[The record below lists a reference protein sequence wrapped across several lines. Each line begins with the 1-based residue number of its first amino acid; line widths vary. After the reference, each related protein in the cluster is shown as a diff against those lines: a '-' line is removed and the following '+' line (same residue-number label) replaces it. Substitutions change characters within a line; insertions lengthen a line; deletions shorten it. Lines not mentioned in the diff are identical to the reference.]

1 MGVLL
6 LFAMAPNTQDDLDTS
21 LIGAFQAEKIN
32 DVAPEKVKKMV
43 PCVGIY
49 SRGYVLPEQGTWHLD
64 RKKAILKAHPE
75 VKQLYGQNPL
85 TIVVLVATLVLHSYF
100 AYHFSQYSWLAILLG
115 SYTVGAWIS
124 FILQVMGHEGTH
136 RLVSKIPAVNKLGA
150 VFAFLPIFTGPFGTL
165 WMYEHM
171 WHHNVVVD
179 KSLRYGV
186 QSNPAL
192 KKAFL
197 TLIFIGIINIMM
209 ALSAT
214 FLGLTMLV
222 TIPLGIIGLR
232 SSKFPKS
239 FPLPPY
245 SRFPQT
251 LNAWTFLNIVT
262 CVLFNVGTLYFIGV
276 KGMAYFAL
284 SALWMNGLHPLGMR
298 QVQEHYFVK
307 RGQPTYS
314 VYPALHA
321 LTMNIGHH
329 VEHHDFATIP
339 WNRLPQLRA
348 AAPEYYNKGLYAY
361 KTYTHVL
368 FEFLF
373 NKGIPL
379 SALFDVEIQTPTGPL
394 APAKAN

>member
-1 MGVLL
+1 
-6 LFAMAPNTQDDLDTS
+6 
-21 LIGAFQAEKIN
+21 
-32 DVAPEKVKKMV
+32 
-43 PCVGIY
+43 
-49 SRGYVLPEQGTWHLD
+49 
-64 RKKAILKAHPE
+64 
-75 VKQLYGQNPL
+75 
-85 TIVVLVATLVLHSYF
+85 
-100 AYHFSQYSWLAILLG
+100 
-115 SYTVGAWIS
+115 
-124 FILQVMGHEGTH
+124 MGHEGTH
-136 RLVSKIPAVNKLGA
+136 RLVSKIPAVNKLVA

>member
-1 MGVLL
+1 MPPSVQGE
-6 LFAMAPNTQDDLDTS
+6 LDTS
-21 LIGAFQAEKIN
+21 NIGTFQAEKID
-32 DVAPEKVKKMV
+32 DVSPDKVTKMI

-49 SRGYVLPEQGTWHLD
+49 SRGYVLPEQGTWHLE

-85 TIVVLVATLVLHSYF
+85 SIVVLAATFVLHSYY
-100 AYHFSQYSWLAILLG
+100 AYHFSQYSWLTIFLAT
-115 SYTVGAWIS
+115 YTVGAWMS
-124 FILQVMGHEGTH
+124 FILQVIGHEGTH
-136 RLVSKIPAVNKLGA
+136 RLISKTPFVNKFVAL
-150 VFAFLPIFTGPFGTL
+150 VAFLPIFNGPFGTL

-186 QSNPAL
+186 QSNPPV
-192 KKAFL
+192 KKAVL
-197 TLIFIGIINIMM
+197 TLVFIAIINLMM
-209 ALSAT
+209 ALSASA
-214 FLGLTMLV
+214 LGVAMLV
-222 TIPLGIIGLR
+222 TIPLGVIGLR
-232 SSKFPKS
+232 SSKYPKT

-251 LNAWTFLNIVT
+251 LNGWTFMNIVA
-262 CVLFNVGTLYFIGV
+262 CVVFNVAGFYFIGL
-276 KGMAYFAL
+276 KGMSYFFL

-314 VYPALHA
+314 VYPIGHA
-321 LTMNIGHH
+321 LTLNIGHH

-339 WNRLPQLRA
+339 WTSLPALRKL
-348 AAPEYYNKGLYAY
+348 APEYYDKDLYSY
-361 KTYTHVL
+361 KTYVHVL

-379 SALFDVEIQTPTGPL
+379 STLFDVEIETPNGTLP
-394 APAKAN
+394 PSKAN